1 MVGDSVGQV
10 ARLPGFKSQLC
21 QLQLT
26 GQVLNFCVPVSH
38 LIWLLGEV
46 NEFIHRKLLE

>member
-1 MVGDSVGQV
+1 MVGNSVGQV

-26 GQVLNFCVPVSH
+26 GQVLNFCVPQFPISYGC
-38 LIWLLGEV
+38 WE
-46 NEFIHRKLLE
+46 K